1 VVCGW
6 IKRNFIKKDF
16 GLFLVIGGIN
26 TVTGTVFAFLF
37 SLCLQPN
44 IAFIAWYIT
53 ALTFAY
59 LLNSFFVFKTEL
71 GFVKFF
77 KFAISYIPNFIIQNV
92 TVLVVFNLLG
102 LHQFVAY
109 LLAAIIGVPVTFLI
123 LKGFAFN
130 RKNTGGVSK

>member
-1 VVCGW
+1 MVCGW

-37 SLCLQPN
+37 SLWLQPN
-44 IAFIAWYIT
+44 IAFIAGYIT
-53 ALTFAY
+53 ALTIAY